1 MLTAIATAITLSVT
15 APVQVQVQQADTI
28 PASIQVKPV
37 EFNKLTKDTI
47 TQVTWVVFGLTRD
60 TTKGC
65 NTYVEAFDRKGK
77 KITDGNVPIPAHI
90 VQQWGT
96 DNTLIDDFI
105 VNFYKLVKR

>member
-15 APVQVQVQQADTI
+15 APVQVQADTI

-47 TQVTWVVFGLTRD
+47 TQITWVVFGLTRD
-60 TTKGC
+60 ENKGC
-65 NTYVEAFDRKGK
+65 SSYVEMFDKKGK
-77 KITDGNVPIPAHI
+77 KIFDGNVPIPAAI

-105 VNFYKLVKR
+105 LNFYKLIKR